1 MGVIKMDNTKILDTV
16 KQTIGIVPS
25 DTSFDIDII
34 MYVNATLSIL
44 FQLGVDEAGA
54 LPIIDETT
62 SWSQLF
68 GNRTDLEL
76 VKSYIRFKVKLMFD
90 PPTSSA
96 ALDAMNRSIGE
107 LEWRI
112 TNLKTIKNIIVVR
125 EVMNNG

>member
-1 MGVIKMDNTKILDTV
+1 MGVIKMDNAKILDTV

-54 LPIIDETT
+54 LPIIDENT

>member
-1 MGVIKMDNTKILDTV
+1 MDNAKILDTI
-16 KQTIGIVPS
+16 KPTIGIAPS

-62 SWSQLF
+62 TWYQLI

-112 TNLKTIKNIIVVR
+112 TNLKTIKNPLVG
-125 EVMNNG
+125 EVINNG